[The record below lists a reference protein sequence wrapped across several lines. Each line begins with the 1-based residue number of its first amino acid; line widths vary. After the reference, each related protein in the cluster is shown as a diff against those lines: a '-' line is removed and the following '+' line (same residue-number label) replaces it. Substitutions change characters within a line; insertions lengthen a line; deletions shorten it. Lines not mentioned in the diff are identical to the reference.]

1 MRKLYQIG
9 CFLFFCLLITGQ
21 TWAQRVVCG
30 TVRDARA
37 KEGIPGIIISVK
49 GTSIGTSTAADG
61 TFQLAIPHDTITL
74 RITGVGWVEQDKV
87 IATLSATTV
96 LAPIFLKEACNI
108 DFFYSKHV
116 ELSFVSGLRYTPL
129 GGKIK
134 FFLPYLIHIR
144 HSVNALRA
152 ELSYQLGSANYQRN
166 ATLALDNAFT
176 DCDNNVDI
184 TTDYQSVQ
192 LGARGF
198 SYTRYTAGALY
209 TGKLVSRDIPV
220 YLAAGRLSYLAE
232 GISATKTG
240 VEAGVNYPFFIHL
253 NSSRTRNL
261 ELVPT
266 GRIAYWQD
274 YWQFQGSLEAQIN
287 RFSAGINFNK
297 LGQYTEINTRI
308 GFKIE
313 RRYRAKP

>member
-1 MRKLYQIG
+1 MRKLYRIG
-9 CFLFFCLLITGQ
+9 CFLLFCLLMTGH
-21 TWAQRVVCG
+21 TWAQRVVWG

-37 KEGIPGIIISVK
+37 KEGIPGITISVK
-49 GTSIGTSTAADG
+49 GTSIGTSTATDG
-61 TFQLAIPHDTITL
+61 TFQLTIPNDTITL
-74 RITGVGWVEQDKV
+74 RITGVGWVEQDKI
-87 IATLSATTV
+87 IATLSATTA

-134 FFLPYLIHIR
+134 LFLPYLIYIR
-144 HSVNALRA
+144 HSINALRA
-152 ELSYQLGSANYQRN
+152 EFSYQLGNANYQRN

-220 YLAAGRLSYLAE
+220 YLAAGRLRYLAE

-253 NSSRTRNL
+253 NSSRTKNL

-297 LGQYTEINTRI
+297 LGQYTEINTKV
-308 GFKIE
+308 GFRIE

>member
-1 MRKLYQIG
+1 
-9 CFLFFCLLITGQ
+9 
-21 TWAQRVVCG
+21 V
-30 TVRDARA
+30 
-37 KEGIPGIIISVK
+37 
-49 GTSIGTSTAADG
+49 
-61 TFQLAIPHDTITL
+61 
-74 RITGVGWVEQDKV
+74 
-87 IATLSATTV
+87 
-96 LAPIFLKEACNI
+96 
-108 DFFYSKHV
+108 
-116 ELSFVSGLRYTPL
+116 
-129 GGKIK
+129 
-134 FFLPYLIHIR
+134 
-144 HSVNALRA
+144 
-152 ELSYQLGSANYQRN
+152 
-166 ATLALDNAFT
+166 TLALDNAFT

-184 TTDYQSVQ
+184 TTDYQRVQ

-232 GISATKTG
+232 GISANKTG

-253 NSSRTRNL
+253 NSSRAKNL

-297 LGQYTEINTRI
+297 LGQYTEINTRV
-308 GFKIE
+308 GFRIE
-313 RRYRAKP
+313 RHYRTKP